1 MLGTDNCPAGSISED
16 PSFLYMSAGSV
27 WGGANTAHGPAIGEA
42 SNTVE
47 AHKLVCGRVNATVPL
62 GAFRGGKDL
71 CEKEWAPMSEVV
83 ALRKEMA
90 ELRDSN
96 VELRGMLQELIAAA
110 AV

>member
-1 MLGTDNCPAGSISED
+1 
-16 PSFLYMSAGSV
+16 
-27 WGGANTAHGPAIGEA
+27 
-42 SNTVE
+42 
-47 AHKLVCGRVNATVPL
+47 
-62 GAFRGGKDL
+62 
-71 CEKEWAPMSEVV
+71 MSEVV

>member
-62 GAFRGGKDL
+62 GAFRGRSFPHLVGRIS
-71 CEKEWAPMSEVV
+71 A
-83 ALRKEMA
+83 RKSG
-90 ELRDSN
+90 RP
-96 VELRGMLQELIAAA
+96 
-110 AV
+110 